1 MNKELDIKPSYRCN
15 NACVFCLNKDKK
27 ICENPSL
34 EELKKHISNL
44 IKAADGNKQSK
55 LVVSGGEP
63 LIFKEL
69 FELLSFAK
77 NAGVNTIEIQTN
89 GRMLYYEEVV
99 KELKKFE
106 PIGFL
111 VSFQFPNAKLY
122 KKYSRTDGFYQTVKG
137 IKNLVKYNC
146 HFTINTVVMKPNL
159 PHLKNV
165 MKFLKKLGAKRYQYR
180 FIDGKNVMENYKK
193 FVPRYKKCLPTLKNI
208 IKDNPDISISLKEFP
223 VCVVG
228 EKFKNNLAPGFNPTR
243 LNLTTKN
250 AIVTTKEIVAAQF
263 IFPNCK
269 GCLWKPSCNSV
280 RKEYVKIYG
289 RKEFKPIINRIKK

>member
-1 MNKELDIKPSYRCN
+1 MNKELDIKPNYRCN

-27 ICENPSL
+27 TYKNPSL

-44 IKAADGNKQSK
+44 IKAADGTKQSK

-77 NAGVNTIEIQTN
+77 NAGVNSIEIQTN
-89 GRMLYYEEVV
+89 GRMLYYENIV

-111 VSFQFPNAKLY
+111 VSFQFPNAELY
-122 KKYSRTDGFYQTVKG
+122 KKYSRTDGFNQTVGG

-146 HFTINTVVMKPNL
+146 NFTINTVVMKPNL
-159 PHLKNV
+159 PHLKNMV
-165 MKFLKKLGAKRYQYR
+165 KFIKKLGAKRCQYR
-180 FIDGKNVMENYKK
+180 FIDGRNVMEDYKK
-193 FVPRYKKCLPTLKNI
+193 FVPRYSECLPLLKKI
-208 IKDNPDISISLKEFP
+208 MKENPDISISLKEFP
-223 VCVVG
+223 ACIAG
-228 EKFKNNLAPGFNPTR
+228 KKLKNNLSLGLNPKR

-250 AIVTTKEIVAAQF
+250 KVVTTKEITAAQF

-269 GCLWKPSCNSV
+269 GCLWKPDCNGV
-280 RKEYVKIYG
+280 RKEYVKIFG
-289 RKEFKPIINRIKK
+289 QKEFKPIINRIKK